1 MFSRVNNLRTMRLR
15 FSLQVCAPVQ
25 PTVCDFD
32 RTAAGMESGRQ
43 HSLQAQGGV
52 LGPSNCE
59 ESDEPTSRGGRPGR
73 SILSHVATEQR
84 RRDKINE
91 G

>member
-1 MFSRVNNLRTMRLR
+1 MQT
-15 FSLQVCAPVQ
+15 
-25 PTVCDFD
+25 
-32 RTAAGMESGRQ
+32 
-43 HSLQAQGGV
+43 QGGV
-52 LGPSNCE
+52 SGIPNCE
-59 ESDEPTSRGGRPGR
+59 ESDEPTGKGVRPGR

>member
-1 MFSRVNNLRTMRLR
+1 M
-15 FSLQVCAPVQ
+15 
-25 PTVCDFD
+25 D
-32 RTAAGMESGRQ
+32 SGRQ
-43 HSLQAQGGV
+43 QSLQTQGHV
-52 LGPSNCE
+52 SGPLNCE
-59 ESDEPTSRGGRPGR
+59 ESDEPTGRGGRAGR

>member
-1 MFSRVNNLRTMRLR
+1 MRCVFGVEVRAPRHFSQHLY
-15 FSLQVCAPVQ
+15 
-25 PTVCDFD
+25 DFD
-32 RTAAGMESGRQ
+32 RTAAGMEAGRQ
-43 HSLQAQGGV
+43 NSLQTQEGV
-52 LGPSNCE
+52 SGPSNCE
-59 ESDEPTSRGGRPGR
+59 ESDEPTGKGGRPGR